1 MIQGL
6 VVTHG
11 ALGAELVRVVESI
24 AGPVEGLTAFSNQG
38 RSALDLTV
46 ELQERLAAADAG
58 LVLFIDD
65 YGGSCANAAQ
75 LACRDKTRAVILC
88 GVNLAMLLGFITWR
102 DSFSLEEL
110 ARRLVDKGRE
120 AIARVGMRG
129 RD

>member
-1 MIQGL
+1 MIRGL

-24 AGPVEGLTAFSNQG
+24 VGPVEGLTALSNQG
-38 RSALDLTV
+38 RSALDLTA
-46 ELQERLAAADAG
+46 ELQERLAASDAG

-75 LACRDKTRAVILC
+75 LACRDRSRAVFLC
-88 GVNLAMLLGFITWR
+88 GVKLAMLLGFVTWR
-102 DSFSLEEL
+102 DTLDLEEL
-110 ARRLVDKGRE
+110 AHRLVDKGRE
-120 AIARVGMRG
+120 AIARVGTRG